1 MLAFWG
7 NEIMEPKYILLN
19 YKYSLT
25 RSIVKGKQYDVN
37 NSLALKSR
45 FTCDVMKTDVGNP
58 GHETPNHH

>member
-7 NEIMEPKYILLN
+7 NEIMKPKYILLN
-19 YKYSLT
+19 YKCYLIISM
-25 RSIVKGKQYDVN
+25 VKGKQYDVN
-37 NSLALKSR
+37 TSLALRSS